1 VRVLGISIDPAGGHP
16 RLYGVILSGSLASPT
31 IEDSFEF
38 RSSDSDPSEQVAD
51 LARLLLGK
59 LPGLQFDAA
68 VIRTAG
74 PSPVAR
80 RNKAQFS
87 RAHAEGAALFVL
99 REHLGIP
106 VRTGDPQA
114 LAKCVGQKKD
124 ALVAKASAL
133 PSKLDPTIAA
143 LGGFPRT

>member
-1 VRVLGISIDPAGGHP
+1 VRVLGISIDPAGGQP
-16 RLYGVILSGSLASPT
+16 RLYGVLLSGSVASPT
-31 IEDSFEF
+31 VEDSFEF
-38 RSSDSDPSEQVAD
+38 RSSDTDPSEQVAD

-59 LPGLQFDAA
+59 LPGLTFDAA

-87 RAHAEGAALFVL
+87 RAHAEGAVLFVL

-106 VRTGDPQA
+106 VHTGDPQA
-114 LAKCVGQKKD
+114 LAKGVGEKKND
-124 ALVAKASAL
+124 FVARASAL
-133 PSKLDPTIAA
+133 SSKLDPTIAA
-143 LGGFPRT
+143 LGGLPRT

>member
-1 VRVLGISIDPAGGHP
+1 MRILGISIDPAGGHP
-16 RLYGVILSGSLASPT
+16 RLYGVILSGSLTSPT

-143 LGGFPRT
+143 LGGFPCT

>member
-1 VRVLGISIDPAGGHP
+1 M
-16 RLYGVILSGSLASPT
+16 YGVILSGSVTSPLV
-31 IEDSFEF
+31 EDTFEF
-38 RSSDSDPSEQVAD
+38 RSSDADPSEQVAD

-59 LPGLQFDAA
+59 LPGLDFDAA

-87 RAHAEGAALFVL
+87 RAHAEGAVLFVL
-99 REHLGIP
+99 REHLGTR
-106 VRTGDPQA
+106 VMTGDPQV
-114 LAKCVGQKKD
+114 LARAVGEKKD
-124 ALVAKASAL
+124 DLVARAAVL

-143 LGGFPRT
+143 LGGLPRT